1 MSHSTAESQR
11 PLEIGLSVVPREG
24 CPVRSLGPE
33 IADVRHHA
41 HEEGLQ
47 CEIDFVDPTEEA
59 EKTFHAYNH
68 DEDDCPAT
76 IFMRHDSVLNVR
88 RVENEELIVVTHPP
102 DRATAQS
109 LLGDLKA
116 VAERVDIK
124 WIEEDPVHSGESR
137 RSVDLATLTDKQ
149 REAVRTAVE
158 CGYYEQPRQTTVTE
172 LAAECEISQSAMSQ
186 RLHAAERKLLGAL
199 F

>member
-11 PLEIGLSVVPREG
+11 SLEIGLGVVPREG
-24 CPVRSLGPE
+24 CPVRSFGPE
-33 IADVRHHA
+33 VADVRHHA

-47 CEIDFVDPTEEA
+47 CEIDFDDPAADTK
-59 EKTFHAYNH
+59 KTFHAFNH
-68 DEDDCPAT
+68 EEADCPAT

-88 RVENEELIVVTHPP
+88 RVDDEELIIVTHPP
-102 DRATAQS
+102 DRAAAQS

-116 VAERVDIK
+116 VAERVDIR
-124 WIEEDPVHSGESR
+124 WIEEDPVHSTESR
-137 RSVDLATLTDKQ
+137 RSVDLSSLTDKQ

-158 CGYYEQPRQTTVTE
+158 CGYYEQPREATVSA
-172 LAAECEISQSAMSQ
+172 LAEECGISQSAMSQ
-186 RLHAAERKLLGAL
+186 RLHTAERKLLGAL